1 LPVSLIA
8 LDRVSYAPPGRGDI
22 VSEVTLAV
30 AAGQAIAL
38 VGRSGSGKTTIL
50 RLINGLLQPR
60 AGTVRVEGRETRA
73 WDPIRLRRRIGYVLQ
88 DVGLF
93 PHMNVEENVGL
104 VPALERWPADR
115 IRQRVEALLS
125 LVGLPPA
132 TYARRWPDELSG
144 GERQRVGVARALA
157 ADPPILLMDEPFGAI
172 DPITRHDLHRE
183 FWRIQAEVRKTIVVV
198 THDLHEALALGDRLG
213 VIDAGR
219 LAAFGPSAEVAVSTD
234 PAVRRLFDTLAPVA
248 KATGTRGPSG

>member
-1 LPVSLIA
+1 MSLIA
-8 LDRVSYAPPGRGDI
+8 LDGVSYAPPGRADV
-22 VSEVTLAV
+22 VSDVTFTV
-30 AAGQAIAL
+30 ATGETVAL

-50 RLINGLLQPR
+50 RLVNGLLLPR
-60 AGTVRVEGRETRA
+60 VGTVRVEGRETRD

-104 VPALERWPADR
+104 VPALEHWPADR
-115 IRQRVEALLS
+115 TRRRVEALLT
-125 LVGLPPA
+125 LVGLPPS
-132 TYARRWPDELSG
+132 TYANRWPDELSG

-172 DPITRHDLHRE
+172 DPITRHDLHQE
-183 FWRIQAEVRKTIVVV
+183 FWRIQAQVHKTIVVV
-198 THDLHEALALGDRLG
+198 THDLLEALALGNWLG

-219 LAAFGPSAEVAVSTD
+219 LAAFGPSAEVASSPNPV
-234 PAVRRLFDTLAPVA
+234 VRRLFDTLAPERTIRPGSHPTA
-248 KATGTRGPSG
+248 